1 MVVLAPG
8 DARLSSER
16 GARFVVV
23 GGASFPE
30 PRHLWWNFAS
40 SSEERIDRAKR
51 DWLERRGDAA
61 GPFPLVP
68 GDEREFIP
76 IAE

>member
-1 MVVLAPG
+1 
-8 DARLSSER
+8 
-16 GARFVVV
+16 
-23 GGASFPE
+23 
-30 PRHLWWNFAS
+30 LWWNFAS